1 MKTVEVL
8 IVIGSILHFLT
19 LIAAA
24 LVPGKLNWKEELAK
38 LAPFLRSLFWVY
50 GAFIFLCITALGTIS
65 AVNYQELAAGGTLA
79 RSFCAFTAVFWGL
92 RLFAG
97 LFVFDASEYLTSWF
111 YKAGYHGLTLVFI
124 YQAAVYGYCA
134 FAPGIN

>member
-65 AVNYQELAAGGTLA
+65 AVNYQELAAGGTLW
-79 RSFCAFTAVFWGL
+79 R
-92 RLFAG
+92 
-97 LFVFDASEYLTSWF
+97 
-111 YKAGYHGLTLVFI
+111 
-124 YQAAVYGYCA
+124 AAV
-134 FAPGIN
+134 PGG

>member
-38 LAPFLRSLFWVY
+38 LAPFLRSLFSSPSS
-50 GAFIFLCITALGTIS
+50 IS
-65 AVNYQELAAGGTLA
+65 
-79 RSFCAFTAVFWGL
+79 
-92 RLFAG
+92 
-97 LFVFDASEYLTSWF
+97 
-111 YKAGYHGLTLVFI
+111 K
-124 YQAAVYGYCA
+124 
-134 FAPGIN
+134 

>member
-1 MKTVEVL
+1 MKTTEVL
-8 IVIGSILHFLT
+8 IIIGSILHCLT
-19 LIAAA
+19 LIAAVM
-24 LVPGKLNWKEELAK
+24 VPGKLNWKEGLAK

-65 AVNYQELAAGGTLA
+65 AVNYQELAAGSTLA
-79 RSFCAFTAVFWGL
+79 RSFCAFTAAFWGL

-124 YQAAVYGYCA
+124 YQTAVYGYCA